1 MLGYTQQP
9 NRKNL
14 IVGWEINIM
23 ANYKSIDVVEWL
35 KKQVET
41 KFAKDMKYTSTK
53 VYLSCDRP
61 HPDVIAECIKEDG
74 ERDIIRFLVV

>member
-1 MLGYTQQP
+1 MS
-9 NRKNL
+9 NKH
-14 IVGWEINIM
+14 
-23 ANYKSIDVVEWL
+23 KSIDVIEWL
-35 KKQVET
+35 KKQIET

-61 HPDVIAECIKEDG
+61 HPDVIAECVKENG